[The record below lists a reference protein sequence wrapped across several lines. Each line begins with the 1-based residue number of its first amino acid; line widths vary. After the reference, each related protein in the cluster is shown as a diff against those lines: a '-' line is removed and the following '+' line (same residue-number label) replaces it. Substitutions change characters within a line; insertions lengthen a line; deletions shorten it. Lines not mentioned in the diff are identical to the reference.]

1 MSFFSPTL
9 AALRWIHNR
18 RSSLKNRNS
27 MTSIFLVYAT
37 NSYEDGN
44 IDGDTKAFHS
54 MEGAEDYRAELEAA
68 DKVVQIAHAKNVL
81 DNMDISINR
90 SLYKG
95 MTEEEIVNY
104 AMHEWEIEEIPL
116 G

>member
-1 MSFFSPTL
+1 
-9 AALRWIHNR
+9 
-18 RSSLKNRNS
+18 
-27 MTSIFLVYAT
+27 
-37 NSYEDGN
+37 
-44 IDGDTKAFHS
+44 
-54 MEGAEDYRAELEAA
+54 
-68 DKVVQIAHAKNVL
+68 
-81 DNMDISINR
+81 MDISINR

>member
-1 MSFFSPTL
+1 
-9 AALRWIHNR
+9 
-18 RSSLKNRNS
+18 

-54 MEGAEDYRAELEAA
+54 MEGAEAYRAELEAA

-90 SLYKG
+90 ASYHHSLYKG
-95 MTEEEIVNY
+95 MTEDEIVNY
-104 AMHEWEIEEIPL
+104 SMHEWEIEEIPL

>member
-1 MSFFSPTL
+1 
-9 AALRWIHNR
+9 
-18 RSSLKNRNS
+18 

-54 MEGAEDYRAELEAA
+54 MEGAEDYRAELEAV

-104 AMHEWEIEEIPL
+104 GMHEWEIEEIPL

>member
-1 MSFFSPTL
+1 
-9 AALRWIHNR
+9 
-18 RSSLKNRNS
+18 
-27 MTSIFLVYAT
+27 
-37 NSYEDGN
+37 
-44 IDGDTKAFHS
+44 

-104 AMHEWEIEEIPL
+104 GMHEWEIEEIPL

>member
-1 MSFFSPTL
+1 
-9 AALRWIHNR
+9 
-18 RSSLKNRNS
+18 
-27 MTSIFLVYAT
+27 
-37 NSYEDGN
+37 
-44 IDGDTKAFHS
+44 
-54 MEGAEDYRAELEAA
+54 MEGAEAYRAELEAA

-104 AMHEWEIEEIPL
+104 EMHEWEIEEIPL